1 MGILNVTPD
10 SFSDGGLFANEDAAV
25 ARAEQMLTDGADIID
40 VGAESTR
47 PGAEAIGAD
56 EQVRRI
62 GNVIARIVARGGACS
77 VDTTHADVAVRAL
90 DDGATMVNSVS
101 LDAAGDL
108 GLLVARYEAS
118 LVLMHSRGSMTA
130 MPGYSR
136 ATDDAYGDVVVDVV
150 REWRLAAARAL
161 DAGVARDRLWFDPGL
176 GFQKNAHHS
185 LELCARLQELA
196 SIGFPVLV
204 GPSRKSFLA
213 YLTAEEGTPLAP
225 PKDRLGATV
234 ASVLACVARGAR
246 AVRVHDVLGVRQALR
261 FDDALLRCA
270 SRLSRSA
277 EEPAFEAADGAG
289 RKVSMVEP
297 QVEPLRPGG
306 GPA

>member
-47 PGAEAIGAD
+47 PGAQAIEAD

-62 GNVIARIVARGGACS
+62 GNVIARIVALGGACS
-77 VDTTHADVAVRAL
+77 VDTTDADVALRAL

-101 LDAAGDL
+101 LDVAGDL
-108 GLLVARYEAS
+108 GLLAARYDAS
-118 LVLMHSRGSMTA
+118 LVLMHSRGSMTS
-130 MPGYSR
+130 MSGFSR
-136 ATDDAYGDVVVDVV
+136 ATDDSYGDVVADVV
-150 REWRLAAARAL
+150 REWSRAAERAL
-161 DAGVARDRLWFDPGL
+161 DAGVARDRLYFDPGL
-176 GFQKNAHHS
+176 GFQKNARHS
-185 LELCARLQELA
+185 LELCARLQELV

-213 YLTAEEGTPLAP
+213 YVTAEEGAPLAP
-225 PKDRLGATV
+225 PEDRFGATV

-261 FDDALLRCA
+261 FDDALSRCA
-270 SRLSRSA
+270 SRLSRAA
-277 EEPAFEAADGAG
+277 EERASETADGAS
-289 RKVSMVEP
+289 RKMVEP
-297 QVEPLRPGG
+297 QVETSLGG
-306 GPA
+306 GPP